1 MFHILYSSMK
11 TFATCALFLLAM
23 TMSSSLFAQ
32 KGATPSTNLKI
43 GFVDTEVILKQLPEA
58 LEGDKRIKDIVG
70 KINDTL
76 KTMNQQLTERY
87 EKYQKQSAMMTAE
100 SKAQE
105 EAALKAMQQN
115 MLLYQEEKLG
125 QTGEVARIREQL
137 IGPLREK
144 ISKGIQD
151 VAKQEGLHF
160 VLDKANP
167 GLLYAE
173 DKFDITF
180 TVLDKIKRGK

>member
-1 MFHILYSSMK
+1 MKSFFYCAMALLCLTMASALY
-11 TFATCALFLLAM
+11 
-23 TMSSSLFAQ
+23 AQ
-32 KGATPSTNLKI
+32 KNAAQSGTLKI
-43 GFVDTEVILKQLPEA
+43 GYVDTEVMLKQLPEA
-58 LEGDKRIKDIVG
+58 LEGDRLIKEKVA

-76 KTMNQQLTERY
+76 KTMNQQLTERF

-105 EAALKAMQQN
+105 EAALKSMQQN
-115 MLLYQEEKLG
+115 MLMYQEEKLG
-125 QTGEVARIREQL
+125 QTGEVARMREQL
-137 IGPLREK
+137 IAPLREK

-151 VAKQEGLHF
+151 IAKQEGLSF

-167 GLLYAE
+167 VLLYAE